1 VRLGKLTAGLAAA
14 IAALLAAAAPAMAQN
29 LYQDYRDDG
38 RINPCQY
45 SGGQLN
51 QQLKNLP
58 PDLEQYA
65 PGFAD
70 QLRNAR
76 GACGGGGGAT
86 GEVQVPVPIPVPGG
100 KPPGPAVQI
109 AAPPSPKPTKRTRLK
124 DVAAPAVDSGPAGA
138 DVPGW
143 LTAGFAFMLAAAL
156 GLAAL
161 ARYGGDRLGAPLRA
175 SFADL
180 GARTADAFH
189 FARDLVRYGR

>member
-1 VRLGKLTAGLAAA
+1 
-14 IAALLAAAAPAMAQN
+14 MAQN

-51 QQLKNLP
+51 QQLRSLP

-76 GACGGGGGAT
+76 GACGGNGGAT
-86 GEVQVPVPIPVPGG
+86 GSVQVAVPIPLPGG
-100 KPPGPAVQI
+100 GPTKPSVQI
-109 AAPPSPKPTKRTRLK
+109 AAPPAPKATKRTRLK
-124 DVAAPAVDSGPAGA
+124 DVVPPAVDSTPTGA
-138 DVPGW
+138 EVPGW
-143 LTAGFAFMLAAAL
+143 ITVTL
-156 GLAAL
+156 GLLLLGVLTLIAI
-161 ARYGGDRLGAPLRA
+161 ARYGGDRFGAPLRA